1 MISAEPKKMMEAFDE
16 RAFFKPSARLEM
28 NAFLE
33 KERQRQRD
41 EGVIAEDADKL
52 DLGAMK
58 SFTVKRW
65 QKIFYA
71 VCGVVIVTMIV
82 SAVIVSVMVAQGR
95 DLPSFLDFLDM

>member
-1 MISAEPKKMMEAFDE
+1 MISAEPKKVVKAIDDH
-16 RAFFKPSARLEM
+16 AFFKPSARLEM

-58 SFTVKRW
+58 GFTVKRW

>member
-1 MISAEPKKMMEAFDE
+1 MISAEPKKVVKAIDDH
-16 RAFFKPSARLEM
+16 AFFKPSARLEM

-52 DLGAMK
+52 DLDTMK
-58 SFTVKRW
+58 GFTVKRW

-71 VCGVVIVTMIV
+71 VCGVVIVTVIV